1 MEKGKECGDGKQGP
15 NFDKMCQVSLKIVKS
30 DLKQVVVRI
39 ITFSI
44 YSESKV
50 TGFVDRFDMGMGCE
64 YNNYDSYSY
73 MFG

>member
-1 MEKGKECGDGKQGP
+1 M
-15 NFDKMCQVSLKIVKS
+15 
-30 DLKQVVVRI
+30 VVRI
-39 ITFSI
+39 ITFST

-73 MFG
+73 MFGWITLSNNKSVVWIPAIGYTLIY

>member
-1 MEKGKECGDGKQGP
+1 M
-15 NFDKMCQVSLKIVKS
+15 
-30 DLKQVVVRI
+30 VVRI
-39 ITFSI
+39 ITFST

-50 TGFVDRFDMGMGCE
+50 TGFVDRFDMGMVCE